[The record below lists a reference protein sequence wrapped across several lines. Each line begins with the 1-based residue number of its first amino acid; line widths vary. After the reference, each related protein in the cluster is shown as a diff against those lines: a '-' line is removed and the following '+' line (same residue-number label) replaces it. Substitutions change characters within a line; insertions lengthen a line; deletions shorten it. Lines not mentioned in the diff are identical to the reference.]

1 MGSWDSEQA
10 KLAKMSNQAIKD
22 LEQSLQELEHKKDAA
37 QAFVTGCAALAPQV
51 TAFVAQLQQA
61 HHESAVIADQLSAL
75 EKEFAKAKKDKDKEE
90 MKNIE
95 ARIVPLEERF
105 RGCFEQVSAAKDQG
119 DQAVNAVAKLLK
131 AIG

>member
-1 MGSWDSEQA
+1 
-10 KLAKMSNQAIKD
+10 
-22 LEQSLQELEHKKDAA
+22 
-37 QAFVTGCAALAPQV
+37 
-51 TAFVAQLQQA
+51 VAQLQQV
-61 HHESAVIADQLSAL
+61 HQESAVIADQLSAL
-75 EKEFAKAKKDKDKEE
+75 EKEYAKAKKDKDKEE

-95 ARIVPLEERF
+95 ARIVPLEESF